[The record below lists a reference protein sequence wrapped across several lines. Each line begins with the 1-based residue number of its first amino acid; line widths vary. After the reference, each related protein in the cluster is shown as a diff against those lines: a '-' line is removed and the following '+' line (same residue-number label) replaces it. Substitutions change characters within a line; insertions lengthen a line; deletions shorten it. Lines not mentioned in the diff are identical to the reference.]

1 MEIRNTQE
9 LMWNVTSVLPHM
21 VGELIRVSVKDLIFP
36 GSWDEIIGTLLELN
50 EWDLV
55 LRAAHM
61 PNFPRHVK
69 ALGDR
74 CWVIDRKKIGLVEIQ
89 VNADK
94 LSGYEVEQMELMSQ
108 LKEALRPIR
117 VIDRTAD
124 TITFC
129 GWRNDL
135 NCAYRIHVK
144 GNCVHDLHDTAPGH
158 QVVWNMIQQSLEKQG
173 CKCLKV
179 GDSWMLC
186 ELKTDTFFLLELS
199 VV

>member
-36 GSWDEIIGTLLELN
+36 GSWDEIIGTLLEFN
-50 EWDLV
+50 DWDLV
-55 LRAAHM
+55 LRVAHM
-61 PNFPRHVK
+61 PNFPRYVK

-89 VNADK
+89 MDTDK
-94 LSGYEVEQMELMSQ
+94 LSGYEIEQMELMSQ
-108 LKEALRPIR
+108 LKEALLPIR

-135 NCAYRIHVK
+135 NYTYRIHVK
-144 GNCVHDLHDTAPGH
+144 SDYTYDLHDTVPGH
-158 QVVWNMIQQSLEKQG
+158 QLVWNMIQQSLEEHG

-179 GDSWMLC
+179 GYRWMFC
-186 ELKTDTFFLLELS
+186 ELKPAAPFLLELS